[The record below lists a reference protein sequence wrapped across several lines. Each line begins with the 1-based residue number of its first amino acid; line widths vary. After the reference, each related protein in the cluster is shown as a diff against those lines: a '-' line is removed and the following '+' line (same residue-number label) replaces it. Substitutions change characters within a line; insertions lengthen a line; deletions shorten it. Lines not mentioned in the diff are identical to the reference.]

1 MSGACYAGDLL
12 GKPAGAPGLAEYFY
26 ENEDGVCVK
35 QASYVPSPY
44 PACRDIDALARFS
57 RRATRER
64 PLPAAVEAVVDAIV
78 CKSNPRPTPR
88 KPPGFPRR
96 AADRPSPHRAASSAA
111 SPSSPSPPVTV
122 SCSASASSS
131 PSSPPPWYVQSPADP
146 QLSEGAAER
155 FFASPTTIPRIR
167 NSGVRVVNASVF
179 SRTPRTSTRQRET
192 IETVNCP

>member
-12 GKPAGAPGLAEYFY
+12 GKPLGAPGLAEYFY

-78 CKSNPRPTPR
+78 CKSATDSAETARFPPTGR
-88 KPPGFPRR
+88 
-96 AADRPSPHRAASSAA
+96 
-111 SPSSPSPPVTV
+111 
-122 SCSASASSS
+122 
-131 PSSPPPWYVQSPADP
+131 
-146 QLSEGAAER
+146 
-155 FFASPTTIPRIR
+155 
-167 NSGVRVVNASVF
+167 
-179 SRTPRTSTRQRET
+179 
-192 IETVNCP
+192 